1 MLVMSSSI
9 YPPPEAGWRDLPP
22 IVSEGLI
29 HKFTYWN
36 VSLKHGM
43 RYGNELYMRF
53 QTYPITERLKACD
66 VACECQSQGIEVCIT
81 ASKTT
86 YTVWLSLRSLNQL
99 LADAPAQTI
108 TVKSQSI
115 HVLQLLQ

>member
-1 MLVMSSSI
+1 MILLSPST

-29 HKFTYWN
+29 HKFIYWN

-43 RYGNELYMRF
+43 RYGADLYMQF
-53 QTYPITERLKACD
+53 QTYPITDRLKACD
-66 VACECQSQGIEVCIT
+66 VACECQSQGIDVCIT

-86 YTVWLSLRSLNQL
+86 YTVWLSLRSLNLL
-99 LADAPAQTI
+99 LADSPNQSI
-108 TVKSQSI
+108 TVKNQTVDI
-115 HVLQLLQ
+115 FQLL